1 MTEATVGL
9 DKTTAIGRDAAD
21 LRASRGRHLSAL
33 GAAVGFYFSGLRGRL
48 AGCRRDLCVSLFAG
62 IHWRGRAGAITP
74 HPGNAPFYPG
84 GLRIEQM
91 FRFS

>member
-21 LRASRGRHLSAL
+21 LRPSRGRHLSAL
-33 GAAVGFYFSGLRGRL
+33 GAAVGFYFSGLRRRP
-48 AGCRRDLCVSLFAG
+48 AVCRRDCCVSLLTGFR
-62 IHWRGRAGAITP
+62 WRGRAGAITP
-74 HPGNAPFYPG
+74 HPGNAPFHPG